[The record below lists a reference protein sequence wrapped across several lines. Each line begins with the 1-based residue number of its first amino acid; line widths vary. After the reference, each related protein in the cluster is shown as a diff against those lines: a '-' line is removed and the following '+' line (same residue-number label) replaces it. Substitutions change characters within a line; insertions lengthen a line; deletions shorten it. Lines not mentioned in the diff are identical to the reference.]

1 LKKMSIAAAL
11 AMFCLASAHGQSS
24 HNWSFH
30 EGEVYGYTVP
40 ASKLQEMAG
49 DRQASV
55 VWILPVAHTN
65 VALNASPQT
74 PYVDEVW
81 IAYMRDQHALL
92 TGTKFRLC
100 QEMFS
105 LRKRGCAEI
114 NALPMPGT
122 PMMSPPQFMPLVQGT
137 VAYLIA
143 QDVAKGQLRTVEAH
157 RTDTLAK
164 DQMRTEMGLVQ

>member
-1 LKKMSIAAAL
+1 MKKAIVSALAAL
-11 AMFCLASAHGQSS
+11 CLVSAQAQDF
-24 HNWSFH
+24 HNWTFH

-49 DRQASV
+49 RKQTGV
-55 VWILPVAHTN
+55 IWILPLAHTKA
-65 VALNASPQT
+65 ALNASPQT

-92 TGTKFRLC
+92 TGTKFLLC

-105 LRKRGCAEI
+105 LKKRGCAEI

-122 PMMSPPQFMPLVQGT
+122 SMMSPPQTLPLVQGT

-143 QDVAKGQLRTVEAH
+143 QDVAKGQLKTVDTH
-157 RTDTLAK
+157 RTDAYAAE
-164 DQMRTEMGLVQ
+164 QMRTEMSLVR